1 MHTEISILI
10 NQYGVTRTAIAD
22 RAGVSLPYV
31 SLVLNGKRNDNRGI
45 ISTALDLVEEV
56 KRREEENR
64 QRLNALLQCEA
75 A

>member
-1 MHTEISILI
+1 MHTEITTLI

-31 SLVLNGKRNDNRGI
+31 SLVLNGKRSDKRNI
-45 ISTALDLVEEV
+45 FTTALDLVEEI
-56 KRREEENR
+56 KRQEEITQ
-64 QRLNALLQCEA
+64 QRLDALLQCEA

>member
-1 MHTEISILI
+1 MHTEITTLI

-22 RAGVSLPYV
+22 RVGCSLPYV
-31 SLVLNGKRNDNRGI
+31 SLVLNGKRNDKMDI
-45 ISTALDLVEEV
+45 FKTALDIVEEI
-56 KRREEENR
+56 KQREQENR

>member
-10 NQYGVTRTAIAD
+10 NQYGVTRTAIAE
-22 RAGVSLPYV
+22 RAGCSLPYV

-45 ISTALDLVEEV
+45 ISTALDIVEEV
-56 KRREEENR
+56 KRREDENR
-64 QRLNALLQCEA
+64 ARLDALLQCEA

>member
-22 RAGVSLPYV
+22 RVGCSLPYV
-31 SLVLNGKRNDNRGI
+31 SLVLNGKRNDKMNI
-45 ISTALDLVEEV
+45 FKTALDLVEEV
-56 KRREEENR
+56 KQREEENR
-64 QRLNALLQCEA
+64 QRLDALLQCEA